1 MSKEK
6 LFKELVSV
14 LAKSGSLTESQYNLL
29 LDKGNDLG
37 LSKEAVDI
45 LIKLEQD
52 FPSEMTKTSTEA
64 QQVTPKD
71 PQPII
76 DNNEYEFKSAITRGG
91 AVLTPDTIIVT
102 PDKIIFKKRNK
113 FLINKDSITIP
124 ISRVSSV
131 ELDTSIIGT
140 DITIKSYG
148 QGVIVGNKF
157 TKADALE
164 IQRLIYERQK
174 SLN

>member
-6 LFKELVSV
+6 LFKELISV
-14 LAKSGSLTESQYNLL
+14 MAKSGSITDAQYNLL

-45 LIKLEQD
+45 LIRLEQD
-52 FPSEMTKTSTEA
+52 EPLINTPVSNAPSSVKPP
-64 QQVTPKD
+64 VV
-71 PQPII
+71 
-76 DNNEYEFKSAITRGG
+76 DNNEYEFKSAVTRGG
-91 AVLTPDTIIVT
+91 AVLTPDTIVVT
-102 PDKIIFKKRNK
+102 ADKVIYRKRNK
-113 FLINKDSITIP
+113 FLINKDSTTIP

-131 ELDTSIIGT
+131 ELDTSILGT

-148 QGVIVGNKF
+148 QGVIIGSKF

-174 SLN
+174 ATH